1 MCNESKAWA
10 ASQVLARALPRVSSI
25 MKDSRTNKTD
35 TRPKLTAIDGGRLA
49 IDGSTALDP
58 RNHSP
63 EHLQRALSAI
73 DVAIEEATTA
83 ARPAVALALAS
94 RLVALASHML
104 RDSAK
109 IPPATMGVVAEG
121 SANLISADE
130 AARIAGVT
138 RRWIYDHTKGLKFRR
153 ELSRKNIRLEAG
165 GFLRWLDFHRP

>member
-1 MCNESKAWA
+1 MA
-10 ASQVLARALPRVSSI
+10 QPLPRDSPI
-25 MKDSRTNKTD
+25 MKDSRTEKTD
-35 TRPKLTAIDGGRLA
+35 TRPKLIAIDGGKLA
-49 IDGSTALDP
+49 VDGSTALDP
-58 RNHSP
+58 RSHSP

-73 DVAIEEATTA
+73 DVAIEEATPA

-104 RDSAK
+104 NDSQ
-109 IPPATMGVVAEG
+109 IPPATMGVVVEG

-153 ELSRKNIRLEAG
+153 ELSRKNIRLEEA
-165 GFLRWLDFHRP
+165 GFLRWLEFHRP